1 MAFTATTRS
10 ETSPPNGTERLLA
23 VAFYF
28 GTAPWF
34 RRYCLRR
41 ANSCLTHHFHHALAI
56 SALLLVILLLQ
67 VLIYA
72 CSAYL
77 LANFRDMY
85 WSVSGSTLYWLMTER
100 WGKSRRF
107 VVSLGVGRFR

>member
-1 MAFTATTRS
+1 
-10 ETSPPNGTERLLA
+10 
-23 VAFYF
+23 
-28 GTAPWF
+28 
-34 RRYCLRR
+34 LRR